1 MSSVTV
7 RAARAED
14 AAALKTLL
22 DQSWLAHWAPHVLAA
37 SVERYQRELPAHGY
51 VDALWAS
58 FMVAE
63 REGSVVGMY
72 HLEGDYLHAIHV
84 APAATRSGVGGV
96 LMQHAEAQ
104 GAARLEVRVFNK
116 NALQFYQHRGW
127 RQVDEVDGSEM
138 GTPTRSIIMARSA

>member
-1 MSSVTV
+1 MNG
-7 RAARAED
+7 RLMAI
-14 AAALKTLL
+14 
-22 DQSWLAHWAPHVLAA
+22 
-37 SVERYQRELPAHGY
+37 QRERPAHGY

-63 REGSVVGMY
+63 REGNVVGMY

-84 APAATRSGVGGV
+84 APPATRSGVGGV

-104 GAARLEVRVFNK
+104 GAATLEVRVFNT
-116 NALQFYQHRGW
+116 NALQFYLHRGW
-127 RQVDEVDGSEM
+127 RQVDEVEGSEM